1 MFFFKSKN
9 KRSNNSK
16 LKILSG
22 YNFRYRNIGKESEK
36 TIIRYADHFNFDYE
50 IDKRNSFERHFYW
63 LKIKMLIENLE
74 KGTHE
79 YYFWL
84 DADSFICRYE
94 NILNHVD
101 KSKDICIHNQFFKSK
116 HKTKILNVD
125 YLTWGPN
132 VGVILV
138 KNTKWSLNFFKNV
151 WSKKKYLNH
160 YWPDNAAVMDE
171 IGFKS
176 EISKLTDNRPSKKT
190 LSKFYFLSG
199 LWNSMPNKNFD
210 NPKNNEISNFYFNPI
225 IIHLAGVRR
234 RDRINFIKKHKHLF
248 LK

>member
-74 KGTHE
+74 EGTHE

-84 DADSFICRYE
+84 DAASFICRYE

-101 KSKDICIHNQFFKSK
+101 KSKDICNHNQFFKSK

-151 WSKKKYLNH
+151 WCKKKYLNH

-248 LK
+248 LQ

>member
-1 MFFFKSKN
+1 
-9 KRSNNSK
+9 
-16 LKILSG
+16 
-22 YNFRYRNIGKESEK
+22 
-36 TIIRYADHFNFDYE
+36 
-50 IDKRNSFERHFYW
+50 
-63 LKIKMLIENLE
+63 
-74 KGTHE
+74 
-79 YYFWL
+79 
-84 DADSFICRYE
+84 
-94 NILNHVD
+94 
-101 KSKDICIHNQFFKSK
+101 
-116 HKTKILNVD
+116 
-125 YLTWGPN
+125 
-132 VGVILV
+132 
-138 KNTKWSLNFFKNV
+138 
-151 WSKKKYLNH
+151 
-160 YWPDNAAVMDE
+160 MDE